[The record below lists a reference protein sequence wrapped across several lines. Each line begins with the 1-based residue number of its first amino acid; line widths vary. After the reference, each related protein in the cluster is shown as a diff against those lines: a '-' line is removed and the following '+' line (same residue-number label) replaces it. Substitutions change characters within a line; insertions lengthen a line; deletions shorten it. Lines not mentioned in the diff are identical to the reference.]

1 MYSVKKL
8 ANYVFDVTF
17 WQSLFRQYCA
27 NLWNSVHKVRQKGTL
42 KRDNANRLGKIPYKN

>member
-8 ANYVFDVTF
+8 ANYVCDVTF

-27 NLWNSVHKVRQKGTL
+27 NLWNSVHKVRQKRTL
-42 KRDNANRLGKIPYKN
+42 KKGQRLSPWEDTL